1 MISNQTCRLEK
12 DSEKLMEY
20 IRKLRKQGDHELAAK
35 VQKKL
40 DFLQAH
46 IKELT

>member
-1 MISNQTCRLEK
+1 MISNQICRLEK
-12 DSEKLMEY
+12 DSEKLMEH
-20 IRKLRKQGDHELAAK
+20 IKELKQQGDHELAAK

-46 IKELT
+46 IKELS